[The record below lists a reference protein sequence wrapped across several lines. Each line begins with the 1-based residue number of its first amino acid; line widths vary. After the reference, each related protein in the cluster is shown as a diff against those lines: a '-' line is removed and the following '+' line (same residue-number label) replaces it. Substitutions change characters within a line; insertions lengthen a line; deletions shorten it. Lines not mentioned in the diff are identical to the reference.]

1 MATLYSRVPH
11 TLGVSHLEAV
21 EGDLANLM
29 LDYEEN
35 FLWLDEILEA
45 CKKAL
50 VTPEVELLPKTP
62 SSKKPRKR
70 IIKKKKEIETE
81 SDADDEEGTPPSRKT
96 RQTARQKVLYN
107 KENNKTKEPA
117 RKTRGKKQNSG
128 SNENPRMKISP
139 KLTSTNL
146 SKMSDCSEL
155 ELSEAEMTPVAKS
168 TSRSTLNKTAIGV
181 ANQSKNSPYN
191 KEKYSVKQRASAY
204 EEMLGKRSSHSPA
217 ITPVNKNKHCTSMD
231 KTPEYNTP
239 DTVKHYKTVSCLDK
253 ANVANLNESIIN
265 EKTAQKRRSS
275 RKSLKVLSTK
285 VKRLSVHGHH
295 YTRPVEA
302 EDSEE
307 VTEVVEEPKRKPRT
321 RLRLKK
327 KEQVEMSTDE
337 SESTCT
343 SVDKDSTTN
352 DGDENKNESKDTVST
367 YQSPVKNDGTPVPQP
382 RTSKSTCR
390 TPLQSEKES
399 CDEIMKPVSKK
410 ISVDKACSSESEVVM
425 DTGSSDDCDTG
436 LKTRRG
442 SRCRKDSSH
451 RDRDSGI
458 SGVLSAQSSAVSL
471 RNLEMDSEKT
481 IDHESLKPTRS
492 TRSQSKQYHQSPI
505 LEASNTDEVIHPPEV
520 SEPKNNRKRQVDDC
534 EEVSPAP
541 RSKRSCIGIQQDAKA
556 HEEPENELHDTPK
569 TPGRAS
575 LDSDQYESMEND
587 SDDYTSPKH
596 RAKIVR
602 PVGLNNS
609 ACRSANRPNNLLS
622 GFVNSFVKRNTPV
635 KPLSIDQ
642 KKREIMEKEKKNED
656 RVQRKKE
663 MLNKQ
668 MQERKR
674 LREERMK
681 KAAELRMQQERSIFN
696 KQHENVKKMEE
707 RLTMQDKIK
716 EEKLREERIQKQ
728 NQRLQKQKEAEE
740 RRKQDEEERLRK
752 KEEQEEEDRLLRELQ
767 EKKKA
772 AEDLERQKRL
782 AEEKQRHDERMAE
795 AERERLQEK
804 ERLLQIELERE
815 KENRR
820 HREERE
826 KQYAK
831 EKAEREKLE
840 LEKKKERELQIQKEM
855 IKLRELEKA
864 RLAKQAA
871 EKEEQQKEKE
881 RAQKLIEKHNQATKP
896 LNTTVT
902 HNTSVDSNKQNHNSY
917 DITPAKKKK
926 DNSNNQDYNINDLHS
941 DDSTDDEDAPRK
953 KIPMWAQGTNLKAA
967 LINQEYHPPRLDVIF
982 PVLPDLDL
990 NDVFIKRKPRFNKRT
1005 SSAVWDS
1012 PMLKPCQTAQ
1022 FNV

>member
-29 LDYEEN
+29 LDYEED

-62 SSKKPRKR
+62 SSKKPRRR
-70 IIKKKKEIETE
+70 IVKKKKEIETE

-107 KENNKTKEPA
+107 KENKTKEPA

-128 SNENPRMKISP
+128 SSENPRQKISP

-155 ELSEAEMTPVAKS
+155 ELSDAEMTPVAKS

-217 ITPVNKNKHCTSMD
+217 VTPVNKNKHCISVD
-231 KTPEYNTP
+231 NTPEYNTP
-239 DTVKHYKTVSCLDK
+239 DTVKHSKTVSCLDK
-253 ANVANLNESIIN
+253 ANVENLNESIIK

-275 RKSLKVLSTK
+275 RKSLKVLSSK

-295 YTRPVEA
+295 NTGTRLVEA
-302 EDSEE
+302 EYSEE
-307 VTEVVEEPKRKPRT
+307 VTEVIEEPKRKPRT

-327 KEQVEMSTDE
+327 KEQIEMSTDE

-343 SVDKDSTTN
+343 SIDKDSTKN
-352 DGDENKNESKDTVST
+352 DADENKNESKDTVTT
-367 YQSPVKNDGTPVPQP
+367 YQSPVKKDGTPVPRP

-390 TPLQSEKES
+390 TPLKSENES

-410 ISVDKACSSESEVVM
+410 NSMDKACSSESEVVM

-442 SRCRKDSSH
+442 SRGRKDSSH

-471 RNLEMDSEKT
+471 KNLEMDNEKT
-481 IDHESLKPTRS
+481 INHDSLKPTRS
-492 TRSQSKQYHQSPI
+492 TRSQSKQYQQSPI
-505 LEASNTDEVIHPPEV
+505 LEGSNTDEVFHTPEV

-534 EEVSPAP
+534 EEVSSAP
-541 RSKRSCIGIQQDAKA
+541 KSKRSCTGIQQDANT
-556 HEEPENELHDTPK
+556 HEEPENELHDGPK

-596 RAKIVR
+596 RPKIVR

-609 ACRSANRPNNLLS
+609 ACRSANRPTNLLS

-635 KPLSIDQ
+635 KALSIDQ

-656 RVQRKKE
+656 RVQRKRE

-674 LREERMK
+674 LFANYEM
-681 KAAELRMQQERSIFN
+681 
-696 KQHENVKKMEE
+696 
-707 RLTMQDKIK
+707 T
-716 EEKLREERIQKQ
+716 KL
-728 NQRLQKQKEAEE
+728 
-740 RRKQDEEERLRK
+740 
-752 KEEQEEEDRLLRELQ
+752 
-767 EKKKA
+767 
-772 AEDLERQKRL
+772 
-782 AEEKQRHDERMAE
+782 
-795 AERERLQEK
+795 
-804 ERLLQIELERE
+804 
-815 KENRR
+815 
-820 HREERE
+820 
-826 KQYAK
+826 
-831 EKAEREKLE
+831 
-840 LEKKKERELQIQKEM
+840 
-855 IKLRELEKA
+855 
-864 RLAKQAA
+864 
-871 EKEEQQKEKE
+871 
-881 RAQKLIEKHNQATKP
+881 
-896 LNTTVT
+896 V
-902 HNTSVDSNKQNHNSY
+902 SY
-917 DITPAKKKK
+917 
-926 DNSNNQDYNINDLHS
+926 
-941 DDSTDDEDAPRK
+941 
-953 KIPMWAQGTNLKAA
+953 
-967 LINQEYHPPRLDVIF
+967 
-982 PVLPDLDL
+982 
-990 NDVFIKRKPRFNKRT
+990 
-1005 SSAVWDS
+1005 
-1012 PMLKPCQTAQ
+1012 
-1022 FNV
+1022 